1 MIAQQV
7 AKQLG
12 RPDGFVARQ
21 VLPRLWNRRN
31 RAFNDAVYAALAPQV
46 GDAILE
52 IGCGGGYLAARLART
67 LTDGRMGA
75 VDHSPEVLRFGAGR
89 YRKLIAENR
98 LALRQAEA
106 EHLPFADGE
115 FAKVCSA
122 NAMFYFA
129 DPPAAVREMARVL
142 RPGGQLV
149 LMLTHHEDLGKRSFA
164 KHGLR
169 LLTAAQ
175 VRTMMEQAG
184 LRVESETPGA
194 DRHRRFVCLVG
205 AKD

>member
-1 MIAQQV
+1 MIAQKL
-7 AKQLG
+7 ARQLG
-12 RPDGFVARQ
+12 RPDGFIARH

-31 RAFNDAVYAALAPQV
+31 RALNDAVYEALAPRAD
-46 GDAILE
+46 DAILD

-67 LTDGRMGA
+67 LTQGRMVG
-75 VDHSPEVLRFGAGR
+75 VDHSPEVLRFGAER
-89 YRKLIAENR
+89 HRKLIARNR
-98 LALRQAEA
+98 LTLRQAEA
-106 EHLPFADGE
+106 EQLPFADGE
-115 FAKVCSA
+115 FVKVCST

-142 RPGGQLV
+142 RPGGRLV

-169 LLTAAQ
+169 LLTAAE
-175 VRTMMEQAG
+175 VRAMMEQAG
-184 LRVESETPGA
+184 VRVESEIPSA

-205 AKD
+205 IK